1 MIEVKNV
8 HKAFGDR
15 MVLNDISFVFETGK
29 TNLVIGESGSGK
41 TTMLK
46 IMVGLHNPDKG
57 DVLYDG
63 RSFTSSSEKEKQEV
77 RKEIGMLFQGGA
89 LFDSL
94 TLEQNVAFPLDMFTD
109 MSKSEKED
117 RVNFC
122 LKKVNL
128 EGRNKLFPSELSG
141 GMKKRAALARAIS
154 NEPKYLFCDEPNS
167 GLDPRTSLVI
177 DALIKQVTEDLG
189 MTTVV
194 ITHDMNSVMEIGE
207 NIMFLYKGNM
217 WWQGSKKEILTT
229 DNQEI
234 LDFVYASEF
243 LKQLKPR
250 K

>member
-46 IMVGLHNPDKG
+46 IMVGLHNPDQG